1 MPDDTAA
8 TAIVVSGRMNDL
20 MLPTTSDLS
29 ENSAC
34 FAEMPRELD
43 EATTTDGAVE
53 GSPGG
58 VAG

>member
-1 MPDDTAA
+1 MTDDTAA

-20 MLPTTSDLS
+20 TLPTTSDLS

-34 FAEMPRELD
+34 FAEMPRELH

-53 GSPGG
+53 G
-58 VAG
+58 